1 MYNLASKEEVL
12 KMTKAQLI
20 DVIAKKANI
29 SKKAAGVALDTFIDS
44 VTAALKKGDRI
55 TLVGFGTFL
64 VAKRKARTAKNP
76 QTGEMIK
83 VPAKRVPKF
92 KAGRELKKAVK

>member
-1 MYNLASKEEVL
+1 
-12 KMTKAQLI
+12 
-20 DVIAKKANI
+20 
-29 SKKAAGVALDTFIDS
+29 
-44 VTAALKKGDRI
+44 
-55 TLVGFGTFL
+55 VGFGAFS

-76 QTGEMIK
+76 QTGALIK

>member
-1 MYNLASKEEVL
+1 
-12 KMTKAQLI
+12 MTKAQLI
-20 DVIAKKANI
+20 DAIAKKAKI
-29 SKKAAGVALDTFIDS
+29 SKKAAGAAIDTFVDS
-44 VTAALKKGDRI
+44 VTAALKKGDKV

-64 VAKRKARTAKNP
+64 AAKRKARTAKNP

-92 KAGRELKKAVK
+92 KAGRELKSAVK